1 MHLICGWDYKTIQR
15 EIRVSEDGEIVV
27 TTDFHEYVHEGK
39 LWTLNFRDTGIA
51 NNGIS
56 YVRIKTGAKKLHVV
70 IDFGNGGDGLFKT
83 YSGTTYNANGTLAD
97 GVKMTVF
104 NRNPSMAVPLLA
116 TAYYNP
122 TINVLGTVRG
132 LRMIYGGNGGTAIGS
147 TGTKGIESVISANSE
162 FLISVQNLAGTAQPS
177 SIVVEMYEE

>member
-1 MHLICGWDYKTIQR
+1 MHLICGWDYKTIQK
-15 EIRVSEDGEIVV
+15 EIRVSEDGEIVQISEL
-27 TTDFHEYVHEGK
+27 HEYVHEGK
-39 LWTLNFRDTGIA
+39 IWTLNFRDTGIA

-56 YVRIKTGAKKLHVV
+56 YVRIKTGAKELHLFA
-70 IDFGNGGDGLFKT
+70 DFGNGGDGLFKT
-83 YSGTTYNANGTLAD
+83 YSGTTYSANGTLAD

-104 NRNPSMAVPLLA
+104 NRNSLMAVPLLA

-132 LRMIYGGNGGTAIGS
+132 IRQLYGGSGGNSNGS
-147 TGTKGIESVISANSE
+147 TSTNGLESVIPANSE
-162 FLISVQNLAGTAQPS
+162 FLMSVQNLAGTAQPC